1 MLISTIFA
9 KYSMM
14 RHVIKTAVL
23 DCYLNNPCVSRD
35 YFMAETHC
43 KKLLKGMPVDLDGL
57 LLASF
62 SSIENQ

>member
-1 MLISTIFA
+1 
-9 KYSMM
+9 
-14 RHVIKTAVL
+14 
-23 DCYLNNPCVSRD
+23 
-35 YFMAETHC
+35 MAETHC